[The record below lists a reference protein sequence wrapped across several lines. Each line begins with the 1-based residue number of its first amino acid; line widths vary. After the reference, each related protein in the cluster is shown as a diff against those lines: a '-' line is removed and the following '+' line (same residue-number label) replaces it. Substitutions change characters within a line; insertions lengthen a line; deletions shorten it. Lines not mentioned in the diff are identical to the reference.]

1 MQSYS
6 CIYCQLGK
14 TTHMQTGRGAFYD
27 PSSIAVAVEE
37 KVNQCREKVEQIDYL
52 TFVPDGEPTLDV
64 NLGKE
69 INLLRPLGIKI
80 AVITNASLIW
90 REDVRQDLREADYVS
105 LKVDA
110 VSKETW
116 GRINRPQKLL
126 RLYNIA
132 DGMLKFANIL
142 AVTWQSRL
150 CSFRVLT
157 IIAKKSRALLTF

>member
-1 MQSYS
+1 
-6 CIYCQLGK
+6 
-14 TTHMQTGRGAFYD
+14 MQTGRGAFYD